1 MELEFRASFIPD
13 LRRVR
18 DHTVLE
24 RTSSLIEE
32 LEAAESLA
40 SIPNTARIK
49 TDKGRYYRIR
59 ISDYRLG
66 VVLEGGI
73 LVLVRILHRRDVYR
87 YFP

>member
-1 MELEFRASFIPD
+1 MELEFRASFIRD

-18 DHTVLE
+18 DRTVLE

-49 TDKGRYYRIR
+49 QTRVATTG
-59 ISDYRLG
+59 SG
-66 VVLEGGI
+66 
-73 LVLVRILHRRDVYR
+73 
-87 YFP
+87 